1 MATAPEH
8 QELRTG
14 LRGTAGGLLVT
25 LMVASLIDLGT
36 SSALRLTDE
45 APSRAV
51 LVFQS
56 IDVWVS

>member
-1 MATAPEH
+1 MSSAHEH